1 MRVVRG
7 AVGALL
13 VALLY
18 AWLFPVLLKPLL
30 GVQIYAFLRYFVLII
45 MLVAV
50 YPACFK
56 AVESRF
62 ARTTANAE

>member
-1 MRVVRG
+1 MN
-7 AVGALL
+7 
-13 VALLY
+13 
-18 AWLFPVLLKPLL
+18 WLNDIVSVLNDYLWSY
-30 GVQIYAFLRYFVLII
+30 ILII